1 MGGEARRAGRRPRGH
16 RQAER
21 RRPSSAGSEEAS
33 GWLYLHVEGRGGVRE
48 RRRVFPAGDRGEL
61 SRDGRGQEEGRDCC
75 SSVRKGVRRSQ
86 THGFRGSGPETSGTR
101 YPVPEGR
108 RWTRRAPPCASL
120 ETDTEAGLRGAAAQA
135 PGREAGKTGTARAQ
149 GRGAAAGHAWGLPC
163 GSPGRRSRREC
174 CPAHASGSQS
184 SLAERRRHPWTVEGF
199 RHPRRCVS
207 AAP

>member
-1 MGGEARRAGRRPRGH
+1 MGGEARRAGRRSRGH

-21 RRPSSAGSEEAS
+21 KRPSSAGSEEAS

-75 SSVRKGVRRSQ
+75 PSVRKGVRRSQ
-86 THGFRGSGPETSGTR
+86 THGFRGAGPETSGTG
-101 YPVPEGR
+101 YPRG
-108 RWTRRAPPCASL
+108 
-120 ETDTEAGLRGAAAQA
+120 DAGRGARPPRV
-135 PGREAGKTGTARAQ
+135 PGDGHGGRAERGCGAGARAGGWKDGNARAQ

-163 GSPGRRSRREC
+163 GSPGTSCRREC

-184 SLAERRRHPWTVEGF
+184 SGAERRRHPWTIEDF
-199 RHPRRCVS
+199 RHLRCCVS